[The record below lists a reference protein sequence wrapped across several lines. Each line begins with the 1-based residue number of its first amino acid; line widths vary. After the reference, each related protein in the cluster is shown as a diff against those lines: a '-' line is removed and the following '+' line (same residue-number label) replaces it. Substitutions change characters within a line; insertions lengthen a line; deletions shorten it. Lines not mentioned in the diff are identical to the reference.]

1 MMGPGEED
9 GGEGGLLLACEDSR
23 TGPGLRCP
31 LIQQAPSAW
40 RVPVIQLIESIMQFY
55 LLRQKP
61 TDLSRFR

>member
-9 GGEGGLLLACEDSR
+9 GGEGGLWLACEDSR

-40 RVPVIQLIESIMQFY
+40 RVSCDTINRKYNAI
-55 LLRQKP
+55 
-61 TDLSRFR
+61 